1 VTGTMEGGV
10 SHGVYCPGDSP
21 TPGEKGEVH
30 LSPFRWLDVV
40 LSLPSHQVRRCG
52 EIGGGR
58 YVTVGLLLARAVAK
72 LVVLVLRLGR
82 EVRHSGGGE
91 QVQATG
97 CIAQV
102 GLFSQKGAGG
112 CQITGCIAQTG
123 APPSPIV
130 MQLVKLQPGRVRE
143 GAAAGAGRFKHGAVQ
158 ARGGAVQALRGAAL
172 RGAALSGKHCVGRGG
187 PAGEAL
193 RGAVQCSR
201 AV

>member
-1 VTGTMEGGV
+1 M
-10 SHGVYCPGDSP
+10 
-21 TPGEKGEVH
+21 
-30 LSPFRWLDVV
+30 

-82 EVRHSGGGE
+82 EVRHSGWGE

-112 CQITGCIAQTG
+112 CQFTGCIAQTG

-143 GAAAGAGRFKHGAVQ
+143 GAVAGAGRFK
-158 ARGGAVQALRGAAL
+158 
-172 RGAALSGKHCVGRGG
+172 
-187 PAGEAL
+187 
-193 RGAVQCSR
+193 RGAV
-201 AV
+201 

>member
-1 VTGTMEGGV
+1 MGCIAQGG
-10 SHGVYCPGDSP
+10 SP
-21 TPGEKGEVH
+21 TPKKRGEVR

-112 CQITGCIAQTG
+112 VPNLGVCCPDRRPTLPHRYAASQT
-123 APPSPIV
+123 P
-130 MQLVKLQPGRVRE
+130 
-143 GAAAGAGRFKHGAVQ
+143 AGPCERRCSSWRGAVQ
-158 ARGGAVQALRGAAL
+158 ARGGSSTARG
-172 RGAALSGKHCVGRGG
+172 GLSTARGG
-187 PAGEAL
+187 PE
-193 RGAVQCSR
+193 
-201 AV
+201 